1 MGLAILRMAITAWF
15 EAKFLLFPVLE
26 VSVAKRS
33 ASFLLD
39 LPPLSTLLLPRVRIR
54 TRDFTLG
61 DKGLSGIVGARH
73 HGPKLAVFSRNLD
86 VQLFLPGNMVI

>member
-1 MGLAILRMAITAWF
+1 MF

-39 LPPLSTLLLPRVRIR
+39 LPPLSTLLLPLVRIR

-73 HGPKLAVFSRNLD
+73 RGPKLAVEKESGCSIISTWKHGDLTS
-86 VQLFLPGNMVI
+86 